1 MSEPLLQVR
10 NLYKHYP
17 IRRPNTLTKF
27 DQLKAIDGVSF
38 SIRQGETL
46 GLVGESGC
54 GKSTTRRMILN
65 IEPVTA
71 GEILFE
77 GRNVADLV
85 KKEEKAFRRQAQV
98 IYQDP
103 YSSLDPT
110 WKIGTIIGEAFSVHG
125 MKNKAERKE
134 RVLDLME
141 KVGLRREYYDRFP
154 HEFSGGQR
162 QRIGVARALAL
173 NPKFVVADEPVSALD
188 VSIQAQ
194 VLNLLNDLQEEF
206 NLTYLFISHDLSVV
220 KHISDRIAVMYLGK
234 IVEIAP
240 TENLFATAAHPYT
253 QLLLQSIPLPDP
265 QRKLE
270 LTRLTGEVP
279 SPINPPSGCRFHPR
293 CPKAMEQCKKAIPAL
308 EAVEE
313 NHYVACYLY
322 HDTQEAFHSTKEEQN
337 AIT

>member
-1 MSEPLLQVR
+1 MSEPLLHVR
-10 NLYKHYP
+10 KLYKHYP
-17 IRRPNTLTKF
+17 IRRPNTLTKY
-27 DQLKAIDGVSF
+27 DQLKAIDGISF
-38 SIRQGETL
+38 TIREGETL

-54 GKSTTRRMILN
+54 GKTTTRRMILN
-65 IEPVTA
+65 IEPLTS

-77 GRNVADLV
+77 GRNVARLV

-125 MKNKAERKE
+125 MKDRAERKE
-134 RVLDLME
+134 KVLKLME
-141 KVGLRREYYDRFP
+141 KVGLRRDYYDRFP

-162 QRIGVARALAL
+162 QRIGIARALAL

-194 VLNLLNDLQEEF
+194 VLNLLKDLQEEF
-206 NLTYLFISHDLSVV
+206 SLTYLFISHDLSVV

-240 TENLFATAAHPYT
+240 TGNLFSTAAHPYT
-253 QLLLQSIPLPDP
+253 RLLLKSIPLPDP
-265 QRKLE
+265 QRRLE
-270 LTRLTGEVP
+270 LTGLTGEVP
-279 SPINPPSGCRFHPR
+279 SPIDPPAGCRFHPR
-293 CPKAMEQCKKAIPAL
+293 CPEAMPHCSEAPPAL
-308 EAVEE
+308 TAVGE

-322 HDTQEAFHSTKEEQN
+322 SDTQEASNSKEEENEQ
-337 AIT
+337 A